1 MPDISKTKKESMPN
15 VSIVVPVLNEEK
27 NISLLFDEIKKYIS
41 ADFELI
47 FVDDGSIDNTFAEI
61 TGLAKK
67 NPFVKCVSL
76 SKNFGHQNAL
86 MAGMD
91 YAHGEYIITM
101 DGDLQHPPSC
111 ITSILENLQNGYDIV
126 STYRRKTNDSGY
138 IKKIFTGLFYKLINF
153 LSDIPIEEN
162 VSDFR
167 GFNRKVL
174 SAIRKFE
181 ERDLFLRG
189 IFSWVGF
196 KKTTLPFDAPA
207 RIHGTSKYSFAKM
220 IKLGLRG
227 ATSFSFKPLRISLL
241 LGTFVSFISFL
252 LLAMT
257 IVAYFKGKTVPGWA
271 SIMTVVTFM
280 GGIQLL
286 VIGLMGEY
294 IASLFRESK
303 KRPLYIIDETINI
316 D

>member
-1 MPDISKTKKESMPN
+1 MPQ
-15 VSIVVPVLNEEK
+15 VSILIPVLNEAE
-27 NISLLFDEIKKYIS
+27 NILPLFYEVKKYVPE
-41 ADFELI
+41 DFELLFI
-47 FVDDGSIDNTFAEI
+47 DDGSTDTTFLEI
-61 TGLAKK
+61 QQLALRDDR
-67 NPFVKCVSL
+67 VKCISF
-76 SKNFGHQNAL
+76 SRNFGHQHAL

-91 YAHGEYIITM
+91 YANGNYIVTM

-111 ITSILENLQNGYDIV
+111 LPVIFEQLEKGHDIV
-126 STYRRKTNDSGY
+126 LTKRMKTEDLGFFKKVFTRMFYR
-138 IKKIFTGLFYKLINF
+138 FINF

-174 SAIRKFE
+174 IAIRKFE

-196 KKTTLPFDAPA
+196 KKITIPFDAPS
-207 RIHGTSKYSFAKM
+207 RLHGASKYGFGAM
-220 IKLGLRG
+220 MKLALRG
-227 ATSFSFKPLRISLL
+227 TTSFSFKPLRISLL
-241 LGTFVSFISFL
+241 IGTIVSLISFG

-257 IVAYFKGKTVPGWA
+257 VISYFQGKTVPGWA
-271 SIMTVVTFM
+271 SLMTVVTFM

-303 KRPLYIIDETINI
+303 RRPLYIIDEVINV

>member
-1 MPDISKTKKESMPN
+1 MPQ
-15 VSIVVPVLNEEK
+15 VSILIPVLNEAE
-27 NISLLFDEIKKYIS
+27 NILPLFYEVKKHVPE
-41 ADFELI
+41 DFELLFI
-47 FVDDGSIDNTFAEI
+47 DDGSSDTTFSEI
-61 TGLAKK
+61 QQLAVKDDR
-67 NPFVKCVSL
+67 VKCISF
-76 SKNFGHQNAL
+76 SRNFGHQHAL

-91 YAHGEYIITM
+91 YANGEYIVTM

-111 ITSILENLQNGYDIV
+111 LPAILQHLEKGHDIV
-126 STYRRKTNDSGY
+126 LTKRMKTEDLGFL
-138 IKKIFTGLFYKLINF
+138 KKIFTRLFYRFINF

-174 SAIRKFE
+174 TAIRKFE

-196 KKTTLPFDAPA
+196 KKITIPFDAPS
-207 RIHGTSKYSFAKM
+207 RLHGASKYGFTAM
-220 IKLGLRG
+220 MKLALRG
-227 ATSFSFKPLRISLL
+227 TTSFSFKPLRISLL
-241 LGTFVSFISFL
+241 IGTIVSLISFGL
-252 LLAMT
+252 LTMT
-257 IVAYFKGKTVPGWA
+257 VISYFQGKTVPGWA
-271 SIMTVVTFM
+271 SLMTVVTFM

-303 KRPLYIIDETINI
+303 RRPLYIIDEMINV

>member
-1 MPDISKTKKESMPN
+1 MPQ
-15 VSIVVPVLNEEK
+15 VSILIPVLNEAE
-27 NISLLFDEIKKYIS
+27 NILPLFYEVKKYVPE
-41 ADFELI
+41 DFELLFI
-47 FVDDGSIDNTFAEI
+47 DDGSTDSTFSEI
-61 TGLAKK
+61 QQLAFKDDR
-67 NPFVKCVSL
+67 VKCISF
-76 SKNFGHQNAL
+76 SRNFGHQHAL

-91 YAHGEYIITM
+91 YANGDYIITM

-111 ITSILENLQNGYDIV
+111 LPVILERLENGHDIV
-126 STYRRKTNDSGY
+126 LTKRMKTEDLGFV
-138 IKKIFTGLFYKLINF
+138 KKIFTRFFYRFINF

-174 SAIRKFE
+174 TAIRKFE

-196 KKTTLPFDAPA
+196 KKVTIPFDAPS
-207 RIHGTSKYSFAKM
+207 RLHGESKYGFAAM
-220 IKLGLRG
+220 MKLALRG
-227 ATSFSFKPLRISLL
+227 TTSFSFKPLRISLL
-241 LGTFVSFISFL
+241 IGTIVSLISFVL
-252 LLAMT
+252 LGFT
-257 IVAYFKGKTVPGWA
+257 VISYVQGKTVPGWA
-271 SIMTVVTFM
+271 SLMTVVTFM

-303 KRPLYIIDETINI
+303 RRPLYIIDEMINV